1 MTPEIQNALSTTSD
15 PAVESSAL
23 FGIGGRDKAYP
34 NRKLLPGEI
43 ARTEQEYKPWK
54 KHSPLGNTHPNTCGM
69 TQCRY
74 CYNEDTQRIIHPYD
88 LQPFVAYYGD
98 KNFQVYSCYLCG
110 GLWHWEMPND

>member
-1 MTPEIQNALSTTSD
+1 
-15 PAVESSAL
+15 
-23 FGIGGRDKAYP
+23 
-34 NRKLLPGEI
+34 
-43 ARTEQEYKPWK
+43 
-54 KHSPLGNTHPNTCGM
+54 M

-110 GLWHWEMPND
+110 GLWHWEMPNTRTERPEAKPT

>member
-1 MTPEIQNALSTTSD
+1 MKPLKSLRTTDSD
-15 PAVESSAL
+15 
-23 FGIGGRDKAYP
+23 
-34 NRKLLPGEI
+34 NPGWLRRLVRCVR
-43 ARTEQEYKPWK
+43 A
-54 KHSPLGNTHPNTCGM
+54 LGNTHPNTCGM

-110 GLWHWEMPND
+110 GLWHWEMPNGA